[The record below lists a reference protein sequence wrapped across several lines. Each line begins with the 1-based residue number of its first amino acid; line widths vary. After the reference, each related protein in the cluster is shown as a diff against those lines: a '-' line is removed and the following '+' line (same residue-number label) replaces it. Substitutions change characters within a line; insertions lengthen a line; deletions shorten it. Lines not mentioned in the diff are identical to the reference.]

1 MREAPGLWP
10 WGKQAAGLKGPAS
23 SVKAPWL
30 PQWFQPL
37 SFIKRTGA
45 IALGS
50 WRSVGRPLSA
60 KLRLCLCGDEGEKDD
75 PEPETAS
82 TGAMQAYLGLGGW
95 RLHQCLYPGENKLTV
110 APCQS
115 KNLL

>member
-1 MREAPGLWP
+1 MREAPGLRP
-10 WGKQAAGLKGPAS
+10 WGKQAARLKGPES

-30 PQWFQPL
+30 PMWFQLL
-37 SFIKRTGA
+37 SYPKGTGE

-60 KLRLCLCGDEGEKDD
+60 KPGLCLCGDAG
-75 PEPETAS
+75 A
-82 TGAMQAYLGLGGW
+82 TGQTRTRNSFYRCNAAYLGLGGW
-95 RLHQCLYPGENKLTV
+95 RFHQCLYTGENKLTFV
-110 APCQS
+110 PCQS